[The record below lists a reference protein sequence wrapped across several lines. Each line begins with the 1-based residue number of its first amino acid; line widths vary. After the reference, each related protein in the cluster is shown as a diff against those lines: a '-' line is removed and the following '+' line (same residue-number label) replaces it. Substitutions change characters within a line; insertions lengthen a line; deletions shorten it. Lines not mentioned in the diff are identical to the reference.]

1 MLGIVGFLGG
11 YLDKKFSKDSRI
23 TIILMVILATFVYE
37 IGKYSANVIL
47 YNQELEILAFTKILL
62 VETIYHVIITI
73 IMQPLIK
80 KAGYYMENVFKS
92 KNILTRYF

>member
-1 MLGIVGFLGG
+1 MLGIIGLLGG

-23 TIILMVILATFVYE
+23 TIILMVILATFIYE
-37 IGKYSANVIL
+37 IGKYSANILL
-47 YNQELEILAFTKILL
+47 YNQELEILAFTKVLL
-62 VETIYHVIITI
+62 VETIYHIIITI

-80 KAGYYMENVFKS
+80 KSGYYMENVFKN